1 MTHTWRGAGIVWS
14 MGYRPAARPAL
25 TLLELVVVL
34 MIIGLLSII
43 AVREVG
49 HYLDRLA
56 ARSAVAEAA
65 EVIQQARDEALA
77 RHAIVSVKIDT
88 VRAELA
94 LHERGYSL
102 AVHALG
108 HAHRV
113 KLTASRDSLAFDVR
127 GFGYG
132 ASNLT
137 LVATR
142 GRAAETL
149 VVSRLGRVRL
159 R

>member
-1 MTHTWRGAGIVWS
+1 MQ
-14 MGYRPAARPAL
+14 YRPAARPAL
-25 TLLELVVVL
+25 TLLELVIVL
-34 MIIGLLSII
+34 MIIGLLSIV
-43 AVREVG
+43 AVRELG
-49 HYLDRLA
+49 RYLDRIA
-56 ARSAVAEAA
+56 ARAAITEAA

-77 RHAIVSVKIDT
+77 RHTVVSVRIDT
-88 VRAELA
+88 AADQLA
-94 LHERGYSL
+94 LRERGRAL

-113 KLTASRDSLAFDVR
+113 AITATRDSLVFDVR
-127 GFGYG
+127 GLGYG

-142 GRAAETL
+142 GHAAETL
-149 VVSRLGRVRL
+149 VVSRLGRVRV

>member
-1 MTHTWRGAGIVWS
+1 MR
-14 MGYRPAARPAL
+14 YRPAARPAL
-25 TLLELVVVL
+25 TLLELVIVL
-34 MIIGLLSII
+34 VIIGLLSII
-43 AVREVG
+43 AVREMG
-49 HYLDRLA
+49 HYLDRIA

-65 EVIQQARDEALA
+65 DVIQQARDEALA
-77 RHAIVSVKIDT
+77 RHAVVSVKIDT
-88 VRAELA
+88 ARAELA
-94 LHERGYSL
+94 LRERGSAL

-113 KLTASRDSLAFDVR
+113 KLSTTRDSLAFDVR
-127 GFGYG
+127 GLGYG

-137 LVATR
+137 LVAKR

>member
-1 MTHTWRGAGIVWS
+1 MRH
-14 MGYRPAARPAL
+14 RPAPRPAL
-25 TLLELVVVL
+25 TLLELVIVL
-34 MIIGLLSII
+34 MIIGLMSII
-43 AVREVG
+43 AVRELG
-49 HYLDRLA
+49 HYLDRIA

-77 RHAIVSVKIDT
+77 RHALVSVKIDT
-88 VRAELA
+88 ANAELA
-94 LHERGYSL
+94 LRERGHEL

-113 KLTASRDSLAFDVR
+113 KLTSTRDSLAFDVR
-127 GFGYG
+127 GLGYG

-137 LVATR
+137 LVARR

>member
-1 MTHTWRGAGIVWS
+1 MRRS
-14 MGYRPAARPAL
+14 PAARPAL
-25 TLLELVVVL
+25 TLLELVIVL
-34 MIIGLLSII
+34 MIIGLMSII

-49 HYLDRLA
+49 RYLDRIA
-56 ARSAVAEAA
+56 ARSAVWEAA

-77 RHAIVSVKIDT
+77 RRAVVSVKIDT

-94 LHERGYSL
+94 LRERGRAL

-113 KLTASRDSLAFDVR
+113 ALSSTRDSLAFDVR
-127 GFGYG
+127 GLGYG

-137 LVATR
+137 LIARR

-149 VVSRLGRVRL
+149 TVSRLGRVRL
-159 R
+159 RR

>member
-1 MTHTWRGAGIVWS
+1 MRHS
-14 MGYRPAARPAL
+14 PQARPAL
-25 TLLELVVVL
+25 TLLELVIVL

-43 AVREVG
+43 TVREVG

-56 ARSAVAEAA
+56 ARAAVAEAA

-77 RHAIVSVKIDT
+77 RRAVVSVKIDT
-88 VRAELA
+88 ARAELA
-94 LHERGYSL
+94 LRERGNSL

-113 KLTASRDSLAFDVR
+113 RLSSTRDSLAFDVR
-127 GFGYG
+127 GLGYG

-137 LVATR
+137 LIARR

-159 R
+159 SR

>member
-1 MTHTWRGAGIVWS
+1 MR
-14 MGYRPAARPAL
+14 YRPSARPAL
-25 TLLELVVVL
+25 TLLELVIVL
-34 MIIGLLSII
+34 VIIGLLSII
-43 AVREVG
+43 AVREAG

-56 ARSAVAEAA
+56 TRAAVAEAA
-65 EVIQQARDEALA
+65 AVIQQARDEALA
-77 RHAIVSVKIDT
+77 RHAVVNVKIDT
-88 VRAELA
+88 ARAELA
-94 LHERGYSL
+94 VRERGYQL

-108 HAHRV
+108 HAHHV
-113 KLTASRDSLAFDVR
+113 ALTTTRDSLAFDVR
-127 GFGYG
+127 GLGYG

-137 LVATR
+137 LVAKR

>member
-1 MTHTWRGAGIVWS
+1 MQ
-14 MGYRPAARPAL
+14 YRPAARPAL
-25 TLLELVVVL
+25 TLLELVIVL
-34 MIIGLLSII
+34 MIIGLLSIV
-43 AVREVG
+43 AVRELG
-49 HYLDRLA
+49 RYLDRIA
-56 ARSAVAEAA
+56 ARAAITEAA

-77 RHAIVSVKIDT
+77 RHTAVSVRIDT
-88 VRAELA
+88 AADQLA
-94 LHERGYSL
+94 LRERGRAL

-113 KLTASRDSLAFDVR
+113 AITATRDSLVFDVR
-127 GFGYG
+127 GLGYG

-142 GRAAETL
+142 GHAAETL
-149 VVSRLGRVRL
+149 VVSRLGRVRV

>member
-1 MTHTWRGAGIVWS
+1 M
-14 MGYRPAARPAL
+14 
-25 TLLELVVVL
+25 
-34 MIIGLLSII
+34 
-43 AVREVG
+43 G
-49 HYLDRLA
+49 HYLDRIA

-77 RHAIVSVKIDT
+77 RRAVVSVRIDT
-88 VRAELA
+88 VSGLIA
-94 LHERGYSL
+94 LRERGHTL
-102 AVHALG
+102 AVHALA

-113 KLTASRDSLAFDVR
+113 TLASTRDSLAFDVR
-127 GFGYG
+127 GLGYG

-137 LVATR
+137 LVVRR

-159 R
+159 GR

>member
-1 MTHTWRGAGIVWS
+1 MRYDH
-14 MGYRPAARPAL
+14 AARPAL
-25 TLLELVVVL
+25 TLLELVIVL
-34 MIIGLLSII
+34 MNIGLVSII

-49 HYLDRLA
+49 HHLDRIA

-65 EVIQQARDEALA
+65 DVIEQARDEALA
-77 RHAIVSVKIDT
+77 RRAIVSVKIDT
-88 VRAELA
+88 ARDA
-94 LHERGYSL
+94 LVLRERGRQL

-113 KLTASRDSLAFDVR
+113 TLTSTRDSLAFDVR
-127 GFGYG
+127 GLGYG

-137 LVATR
+137 LVARR

-149 VVSRLGRVRL
+149 VVSRLGRVRVS

>member
-1 MTHTWRGAGIVWS
+1 MRQS
-14 MGYRPAARPAL
+14 PAAPPAF
-25 TLLELVVVL
+25 TLLELTIVL
-34 MIIGLLSII
+34 VIIGLLCII
-43 AVREVG
+43 TVREMG

-77 RHAIVSVKIDT
+77 RHAVVSVKIDT
-88 VRAELA
+88 ARAELV
-94 LHERGYSL
+94 LRERGSTL
-102 AVHALG
+102 ALHALG

-113 KLTASRDSLAFDVR
+113 KLSSTRDSLAFDVR
-127 GFGYG
+127 GLGYG

-137 LVATR
+137 LIARR

-149 VVSRLGRVRL
+149 VVSRLGRVRMG
-159 R
+159 RW

>member
-1 MTHTWRGAGIVWS
+1 MR
-14 MGYRPAARPAL
+14 YRPAARPAL
-25 TLLELVVVL
+25 TLLELVIVL
-34 MIIGLLSII
+34 VIIGLLSII
-43 AVREVG
+43 AVREMG
-49 HYLDRLA
+49 HYLDRIA

-88 VRAELA
+88 ARAELA
-94 LHERGYSL
+94 LRERGSAL

-108 HAHRV
+108 HAHHV
-113 KLTASRDSLAFDVR
+113 KLSTTRDSLAFDVR
-127 GFGYG
+127 GLGYG

-137 LVATR
+137 LVAKR

-149 VVSRLGRVRL
+149 VVSRLGRVRVS

>member
-1 MTHTWRGAGIVWS
+1 MRQRFH
-14 MGYRPAARPAL
+14 PRPAL
-25 TLLELVVVL
+25 TLLELVIVL

-49 HYLDRLA
+49 HYLDRIA
-56 ARSAVAEAA
+56 ARSAIAEAE

-77 RHAIVSVKIDT
+77 RHAVVSVKIDT
-88 VRAELA
+88 ARAQLA
-94 LHERGYSL
+94 LRERGSSL

-113 KLTASRDSLAFDVR
+113 TLSSTRDSLAFDVR
-127 GFGYG
+127 GLGYG

-137 LVATR
+137 LVARR
-142 GRAAETL
+142 GDAAETL

-159 R
+159 SR

>member
-1 MTHTWRGAGIVWS
+1 MR
-14 MGYRPAARPAL
+14 YRPAARPAL
-25 TLLELVVVL
+25 TLLELVIVL

-49 HYLDRLA
+49 HYLDRIA

-65 EVIQQARDEALA
+65 QVIEQARDEALA
-77 RHAIVSVKIDT
+77 RHAVVSVRIDT
-88 VRAELA
+88 ASGELT
-94 LHERGYSL
+94 LRERGRAL
-102 AVHALG
+102 AVHALA

-113 KLTASRDSLAFDVR
+113 ALTTSRDSLAFDVR
-127 GFGYG
+127 GLGYG

-137 LVATR
+137 LVVRR
-142 GRAAETL
+142 GHAAETL
-149 VVSRLGRVRL
+149 VVSRLGRVRMG

>member
-1 MTHTWRGAGIVWS
+1 MR
-14 MGYRPAARPAL
+14 YRPAARPAL
-25 TLLELVVVL
+25 TLLELVIVL
-34 MIIGLLSII
+34 VIIGRLSSI
-43 AVREVG
+43 AVREMG
-49 HYLDRLA
+49 HYLDRIA

-77 RHAIVSVKIDT
+77 RHAVVSVKIDT
-88 VRAELA
+88 ARAELA
-94 LHERGYSL
+94 LRERGSAL

-113 KLTASRDSLAFDVR
+113 KLSTTRDSLAFDVR
-127 GFGYG
+127 GLGYG

-137 LVATR
+137 LVAKR

-159 R
+159 GR

>member
-1 MTHTWRGAGIVWS
+1 MR
-14 MGYRPAARPAL
+14 YRPAARPAL
-25 TLLELVVVL
+25 TLLELVIVL
-34 MIIGLLSII
+34 VIIGLLSII
-43 AVREVG
+43 AVREMG
-49 HYLDRLA
+49 HYLDRIA

-88 VRAELA
+88 AREELA
-94 LHERGYSL
+94 LRERGSAL

-113 KLTASRDSLAFDVR
+113 KLSTTRDSLAFDVR
-127 GFGYG
+127 GLGYG

-137 LVATR
+137 LVAKR

-149 VVSRLGRVRL
+149 VVSRLGRVRVS

>member
-1 MTHTWRGAGIVWS
+1 MPS
-14 MGYRPAARPAL
+14 RPAARPAL
-25 TLLELVVVL
+25 TLLELVIVL
-34 MIIGLLSII
+34 MIIGLASII

-56 ARSAVAEAA
+56 ARSAIAEAA

-77 RHAIVSVKIDT
+77 RHAVVSVRIDT
-88 VRAELA
+88 AAGRLA
-94 LHERGYSL
+94 LRERGQLL

-108 HAHRV
+108 HAHRIA
-113 KLTASRDSLAFDVR
+113 LSATRDSLAFDVR
-127 GFGYG
+127 GLGYG

-149 VVSRLGRVRL
+149 VVSRLGRVRMG

>member
-1 MTHTWRGAGIVWS
+1 MR
-14 MGYRPAARPAL
+14 YRPAARPAL
-25 TLLELVVVL
+25 TLLELVIVL
-34 MIIGLLSII
+34 MIVGLLSII

-49 HYLDRLA
+49 HYLDRIA

-77 RHAIVSVKIDT
+77 RRAVVSVKIDT
-88 VRAELA
+88 VSGLIA
-94 LHERGYSL
+94 LRERGRAL
-102 AVHALG
+102 AIHALA

-113 KLTASRDSLAFDVR
+113 TLASTRDSLAFDVR
-127 GFGYG
+127 GLGYG

-137 LVATR
+137 LVVKR

-149 VVSRLGRVRL
+149 VVSRLGRVRVGK
-159 R
+159 

>member
-1 MTHTWRGAGIVWS
+1 MR
-14 MGYRPAARPAL
+14 YRPAARPAL

-34 MIIGLLSII
+34 VIIGLLSVI
-43 AVREVG
+43 AVRELG
-49 HYLDRLA
+49 HYLDRIA

-65 EVIQQARDEALA
+65 DVIQQARDEAVA
-77 RHAIVSVKIDT
+77 RRAVVSVKIDT
-88 VRAELA
+88 LLAELA
-94 LHERGYSL
+94 LREHGRAL

-113 KLTASRDSLAFDVR
+113 KLSSTRDSLAFDVR
-127 GFGYG
+127 GLGYG

-137 LVATR
+137 LVARR

>member
-1 MTHTWRGAGIVWS
+1 MRRA
-14 MGYRPAARPAL
+14 PAARPAL
-25 TLLELVVVL
+25 TLLELVIVL
-34 MIIGLLSII
+34 MIIGLVSII

-49 HYLDRLA
+49 HYLDRIA
-56 ARSAVAEAA
+56 ARSAVSEAA

-77 RHAIVSVKIDT
+77 RHTIVSVKIDT
-88 VRAELA
+88 AHAELA
-94 LHERGYSL
+94 LRERGSAL

-113 KLTASRDSLAFDVR
+113 SLSSTRDSLAFDVR
-127 GFGYG
+127 GLGYG

-137 LVATR
+137 LIAKR

-149 VVSRLGRVRL
+149 VVSRLGRVRFG

>member
-1 MTHTWRGAGIVWS
+1 MRS
-14 MGYRPAARPAL
+14 RPAARPAL
-25 TLLELVVVL
+25 TLLELVIVL
-34 MIIGLLSII
+34 MIIGLLAII

-56 ARSAVAEAA
+56 TRAAVAEAA

-77 RHAIVSVKIDT
+77 RHAVVSVTIDT
-88 VRAELA
+88 AGGELA
-94 LHERGYSL
+94 LRERGYQL

-113 KLTASRDSLAFDVR
+113 KLATTRDSLAFDVR
-127 GFGYG
+127 GLGYG

-137 LVATR
+137 LVAKR

-149 VVSRLGRVRL
+149 VVSRLGRVRVGK
-159 R
+159 